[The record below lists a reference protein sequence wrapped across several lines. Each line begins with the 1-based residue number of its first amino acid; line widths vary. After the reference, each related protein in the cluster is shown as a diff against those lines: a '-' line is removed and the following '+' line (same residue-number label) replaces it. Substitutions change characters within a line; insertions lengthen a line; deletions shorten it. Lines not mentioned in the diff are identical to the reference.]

1 MTFQVLVATMKQ
13 KDFSKVDEMNIR
25 SDVVFANQA
34 DETKYEEKNINGC
47 KAKMITTNTRG
58 VGINRNLALMYAD
71 ADICLMADDD
81 MVYNDGYADGIK
93 AAFEELPDAD
103 VIIFCCEL
111 WKNDKLCRKFPL
123 KTKRVGFL
131 NTFKSGTV
139 HIAVRMDRLKEK
151 NINFTTLFGGGAV
164 YSSGEDSL
172 FMADCFK
179 NRLKVYT
186 HKFCIGK
193 TVKDESTWFNGF
205 TKKFLYDKGAFYG
218 AMSEHFAKVLCLQL
232 IMRHRNIYKEA
243 GVSFFE
249 AYRLMKCG
257 IKGFKTLKTY
267 KEFAGEENG

>member
-1 MTFQVLVATMKQ
+1 MTFQVLAATMKQ
-13 KDFSKVDEMNIR
+13 RDFSKVDEMNIR

-47 KAKMITTNTRG
+47 KAKMITTTTRG

-81 MVYNDGYADGIK
+81 MVYNDGYAEGIK

-111 WKNDKLCRKFPL
+111 WRNGEMIGKAPL
-123 KTKRVGFL
+123 QTNRVGHL
-131 NTFKSGTV
+131 STFKYGI
-139 HIAVRMDRLKEK
+139 HIAVKMKRIKEK
-151 NINFTTLFGGGAV
+151 NINFSTLFGGGAA

-172 FMADCFK
+172 FIADCFK
-179 NRLKVYT
+179 KGLKVYT

-193 TVKDESTWFNGF
+193 TTKDESTWFNGF
-205 TKKFLYDKGAFYG
+205 TKKFLYDKGAFYS
-218 AMSEHFAKVLCLQL
+218 AMSERFAKVLCLQL
-232 IMRHRNIYKEA
+232 ILRHRNIYKEA

-249 AYRLMKCG
+249 AYKLMKSG
-257 IKGFKTLKTY
+257 IKGLKTLKTY
-267 KEFAGEENG
+267 EEFAGEGNG